1 MYYMSIYKSNIGDI
15 YLKAKDDVLIG
26 ISFNSYN
33 LELKETSLTNK
44 VKQYLDDYFAK
55 KNPLIN
61 FKYDLIDVTPFQ
73 KIVLNTLKENVK
85 YGEVITYKELALLVS
100 SKRKDNKKLSFQ
112 AVGQALNKNPLVI
125 LIPCH
130 RVIGSDKSLKGYAY
144 GIDRK
149 KYLLDL
155 ESSSN

>member
-26 ISFNSYN
+26 ISFDSYN

-61 FKYDLIDVTPFQ
+61 FKYDLFDVTPFQ

-112 AVGQALNKNPLVI
+112 AVGQGLNKNPLVI

>member
-1 MYYMSIYKSNIGDI
+1 MYFMSIYKSNIGDI

-85 YGEVITYKELALLVS
+85 YREVITYKELALLVS

>member
-1 MYYMSIYKSNIGDI
+1 MSIYKSNIGDI